1 MHRPNNGY
9 TMFHSKLKKQFNGV
23 FIRNDGTI
31 CSNNKVLL
39 DLANFSV
46 KLYELMSYFTIN
58 NMQYFIDNFGYEEY
72 INLGNDLYNL
82 KLDPVVYPE
91 YEQIRSVFKIIIEMF
106 YSYITQYK
114 KLQSLT
120 SMTKTMDEQ
129 NKILNSIE
137 LMRERISQ
145 LKKQVN
151 IFDDTDI
158 TMTNVD
164 IHTEMIIYIQR
175 YGFPE
180 NGVFDAF
187 KIQEIIDELAQL
199 E

>member
-1 MHRPNNGY
+1 
-9 TMFHSKLKKQFNGV
+9 MFHSKLKKQFNGV